1 MSLPKLYTLRK
12 KLIVSFL
19 IVALMPL
26 MLLAAIDRYNTQQIL
41 TKNAQQSLLAVASQ
55 TALSIDTFLTF
66 NLNNVRV
73 EGILPGLAKY
83 LTLPPE
89 TRAKSAE
96 QKIARDTLRS
106 LSRRDNVNIFSY
118 ALLDPKGRN
127 VLDTYTRD
135 IGTDESSSDYFQ
147 QPLKT
152 GLPYVSSL
160 KLSSK
165 SPGLIKVYFSSPVR
179 NSKGVV
185 VGILRFCYNATA
197 LERAIVQQTG
207 LAGPESFAILLDENY
222 IRLAHGTLPELN
234 FKSVMPLDPLLVKRL
249 QAEERLPK
257 LPIDELS
264 TNLPALKQAL
274 DNARVRP
281 FAMLRLIAT
290 GNQLSAV
297 AIAPVQNQPWYVLFV
312 QPQSAFLAPIEAQT
326 RTALLLS
333 LVIASVVTLVAL
345 VLVQSLTKPIINLTK
360 RVAQFKSGNLNC
372 RVPIE
377 SRDEV
382 GNLADTFNKMIE
394 RLQDYTESLE
404 QKNAALLL
412 AEAQLRDSESRLSK
426 LLEAMPVGVFVTDSQ
441 GQPYYV
447 NRIGQQL
454 LGKGVV
460 PADTIEKLVA
470 VYQIYIAGTEQN
482 YNLEIFTIPKLLRG
496 ESANADNIEIR
507 RPDRVIPIEAWGTP
521 IFDDRGK
528 IAYTIIA
535 FQDISERRTIEADR
549 EKFTEELSQ
558 LNRNLK
564 KALDAQLQLTHAYD
578 RFVPHQF
585 LDLLG
590 YESIVDVKLGDR
602 VQKTMSVLF
611 ADIRDF
617 TSLSERM
624 TPHEN
629 FKFINHYLMRTEPCI
644 TANNGFIDKY
654 IGDGIMALFDGIA
667 DDAVKAGIAILENLA
682 EYNLTR
688 EERGYAPI
696 EIGIGINTGC
706 LMLGTVGGENR
717 MDGTAIGDA
726 VNLASRLEGL
736 TKNYGVPLLIS
747 HHTFSS
753 LTVPGNYEIRPIDR
767 VKVKGKSELVT
778 VYEVF
783 DADPPEVRSAKS
795 ATKAVFEKAWMLYR
809 EGEFGE
815 AAELFEDCLSQNSVD
830 KVAAIYLDRCRQKR

>member
-1 MSLPKLYTLRK
+1 MPLPKLYTLRK

-19 IVALMPL
+19 IVALIPL
-26 MLLAAIDRYNTQQIL
+26 MLLAAIDRYNTKQIL

-83 LTLPPE
+83 LNLPPE
-89 TRAKSAE
+89 TRATSAE
-96 QKIARDTLRS
+96 QKIAIDTLRS

-127 VLDTYTRD
+127 ILDTYTRN
-135 IGTDESSSDYFQ
+135 IGTDESRRDYFQ

-160 KLSSK
+160 KISSK
-165 SPGLIKVYFSSPVR
+165 SPGLIKIYFSSPVR
-179 NSKGVV
+179 NSKGVI

-234 FKSVMPLDPLLVKRL
+234 FKSVVPLDPLLVKRL

-264 TNLPALKQAL
+264 TNLPTLKQAL

-281 FAMLRLIAT
+281 FVMLRLIGT
-290 GNQLSAV
+290 NDRLSAV
-297 AIAPVQNQPWYVLFV
+297 AIAPLENQPWYVLFV

-345 VLVQSLTKPIINLTK
+345 LLVQSLTKPILSLTK
-360 RVAQFKSGNLNC
+360 RVAHFKSGNLTC

-382 GNLADTFNKMIE
+382 GNLADTFNKMVE
-394 RLQDYTESLE
+394 RLQNYTESLE
-404 QKNAALLL
+404 LNNSALLQ
-412 AEAQLRDSESRLSK
+412 AEAQLRESESRLSK

-470 VYQIYIAGTEQN
+470 VYQIYIAGTQQN

-496 ESANADNIEIR
+496 ESANADNIEIH

-521 IFDDRGK
+521 IFDDRGE

-558 LNRNLK
+558 LNRDLK
-564 KALDAQLQLTHAYD
+564 KALDAQLQLTNAYG

-696 EIGIGINTGC
+696 EIGIGINTGS

-753 LTVPGNYEIRPIDR
+753 LTVPSDYEIRPIDR

-795 ATKAVFEKAWMLYR
+795 ATKAVFEKGWMLYR
-809 EGEFGE
+809 DGDFDE
-815 AAELFEDCLSQNSVD
+815 AAKLFEDCLSQNSVD
-830 KVAAIYLDRCRQKR
+830 KVAAIYLDRCRQQ

>member
-1 MSLPKLYTLRK
+1 MECSG
-12 KLIVSFL
+12 
-19 IVALMPL
+19 
-26 MLLAAIDRYNTQQIL
+26 DR
-41 TKNAQQSLLAVASQ
+41 A
-55 TALSIDTFLTF
+55 F
-66 NLNNVRV
+66 
-73 EGILPGLAKY
+73 G
-83 LTLPPE
+83 
-89 TRAKSAE
+89 
-96 QKIARDTLRS
+96 
-106 LSRRDNVNIFSY
+106 
-118 ALLDPKGRN
+118 
-127 VLDTYTRD
+127 
-135 IGTDESSSDYFQ
+135 
-147 QPLKT
+147 
-152 GLPYVSSL
+152 
-160 KLSSK
+160 
-165 SPGLIKVYFSSPVR
+165 
-179 NSKGVV
+179 
-185 VGILRFCYNATA
+185 
-197 LERAIVQQTG
+197 
-207 LAGPESFAILLDENY
+207 
-222 IRLAHGTLPELN
+222 
-234 FKSVMPLDPLLVKRL
+234 
-249 QAEERLPK
+249 
-257 LPIDELS
+257 
-264 TNLPALKQAL
+264 
-274 DNARVRP
+274 
-281 FAMLRLIAT
+281 
-290 GNQLSAV
+290 
-297 AIAPVQNQPWYVLFV
+297 NQPWYVLFV

-345 VLVQSLTKPIINLTK
+345 LLVQSLTKPILSLTK
-360 RVAQFKSGNLNC
+360 RVAQFKSENLNY

-377 SRDEV
+377 SKDEV

-404 QKNAALLL
+404 QKNAALLS

-470 VYQIYIAGTEQN
+470 VYQIYIAGTQQN

-558 LNRNLK
+558 LNRDLK
-564 KALDAQLQLTHAYD
+564 KALDAQLQLTHAYG

-688 EERGYAPI
+688 EERGYGPI
-696 EIGIGINTGC
+696 EIGIGINTGS

-753 LTVPGNYEIRPIDR
+753 LTVPGNYQIRPIDR

-809 EGEFGE
+809 NGDFDE
-815 AAELFEDCLSQNSVD
+815 AAKLFEDCLSQNSVD
-830 KVAAIYLDRCRQKR
+830 KVAAIYLDRCRQQN